1 MIGRDRPAAA
11 GPEVPVGSLSIRL
24 LGEFQVVRDGT
35 PVALP
40 PSRKTRALL
49 AYLVVTGRRHRRER
63 LCGLLWD
70 VPDDPRGSLRWS
82 LSRLRPLVDRPDREH
97 IVADREF
104 VAFDAKGVSVDLTQV
119 RRELAGGPEALPTER
134 LLDLSAA
141 FGGDFLEG
149 MALPDQQDFEAWLLA
164 ERDGARRTRASL
176 LSALLPRLMATPEK
190 AIPHARHLVE
200 ADPWSLGA
208 HVSLL
213 ECLVRTGRREE
224 AELQRSRSE
233 KALADAGTKDLT
245 ALDRVLW
252 IRPEPKPT
260 ALPPQHPGPDLH
272 QEIRFCSTPNGVRIA
287 YATVGEGPPIVKT
300 ANWLNHLEF
309 DWESPIWR
317 HVFRGLARDRRLVRY
332 DARGNGLSDWD
343 VPEISFEAYV
353 RDLESVVDAAGV
365 TRFPLLG
372 ISQGC
377 AISVEYAVR
386 HPERVTRLVL
396 HGGYATGWR
405 IDADPA
411 EIARREAMQTLILH
425 GWRDENPAFRQVF
438 TSSFIPD
445 GTPEQFHWM
454 NELQRISISP
464 DNAVRLQNALAIV
477 DIRDLLPLVHVPT
490 LVLHSRWDARVPHA
504 RGRDLAS
511 GISGARFVTL
521 ESRNHLILEHE
532 PEYPRFMALIREFL
546 AEDPADLR

>member
-1 MIGRDRPAAA
+1 MA
-11 GPEVPVGSLSIRL
+11 SLSIRL

-35 PVALP
+35 PVTLP
-40 PSRKTRALL
+40 QSRKTRALL

-63 LCGLLWD
+63 LCQLLWD
-70 VPDDPRGSLRWS
+70 VPDDPRASLRWS
-82 LSRLRPLVDRPDREH
+82 LTRIRPLVDGPDRER

-104 VAFDAKGVSVDLTQV
+104 VAFDATGVPVDLAQV
-119 RRELAGGPEALPTER
+119 RRAVAGGPETLSTER
-134 LLDLSAA
+134 LLDLAAA
-141 FGGDFLEG
+141 FGGQFLEG
-149 MALPDQQDFEAWLLA
+149 MALPDQQDFEAWILA

-176 LSALLPRLMATPEK
+176 LSALLPRLMATPEQ
-190 AIPHARHLVE
+190 ALPHAPDLVE
-200 ADPWSLGA
+200 ADPWSLSA

-224 AELQRSRSE
+224 ADLQRSRSE
-233 KALADAGTKDLT
+233 RDLAQAGTKDLA

-252 IRPEPKPT
+252 IRPEPKP
-260 ALPPQHPGPDLH
+260 PGPAPLSTGPELH
-272 QEIRFCSTPNGVRIA
+272 QEIRFCSTPGGVRIA
-287 YATVGEGPPIVKT
+287 YASVGEGPPLIKT

-317 HVFRGLARDRRLVRY
+317 HVFRGLARDRRLIRY

-343 VPEISFEAYV
+343 VKEISFEAYV
-353 RDLESVVDAAGV
+353 RDLEAVVEAAGV
-365 TRFPLLG
+365 SRFPLLG

-377 AISVEYAVR
+377 AMSIEYAVR

-405 IDADPA
+405 IGADPD

-438 TSSFIPD
+438 TSSFIPE
-445 GTPEQFHWM
+445 GTAEQFHWM

-477 DIRDLLPLVHVPT
+477 DIRDRLPLVQVPT

-504 RGRDLAS
+504 KGRDLAT
-511 GISGARFVTL
+511 GIPGARFVTL

-532 PEYPRFMALIREFL
+532 PEFPRFLSLIREFL